1 MTHLDALLSKR
12 ETARSLHLLTV
23 TMATQ
28 WKYCISWL
36 PYQSQNIMSIME
48 CSRKEVSC
56 MRVNSNDVYSISE
69 VTKLYFESLR
79 DEIVMIMKRLAL
91 HQITIAESKVTRNPM
106 KMKSLT
112 FIALKRTCRKR
123 QKSIPSIQTRQC
135 KFGENEHVI
144 EVSQLVMFK
153 RLKQLPWTIPRN
165 LLLPF

>member
-1 MTHLDALLSKR
+1 
-12 ETARSLHLLTV
+12 
-23 TMATQ
+23 
-28 WKYCISWL
+28 
-36 PYQSQNIMSIME
+36 
-48 CSRKEVSC
+48 

-153 RLKQLPWTIPRN
+153 KVETTALNYPTELAFAILEQFKIRKLQ
-165 LLLPF
+165 